1 MPNEVGPR
9 GNWGVII
16 PSTSTTVEH
25 DFAVMRPPGITFHAG
40 RSYIE
45 RIGME
50 TDAQAIDVLDQMD
63 ASRDLAI
70 RDVMTV
76 RPDHLI
82 VAMSAEIIRGGAEG
96 AVAFI
101 KDIEDRYQVPV
112 TTGPTAVVAGLQEIG
127 ARRIAVLSPYQP
139 VSDERVVSYMGEVGI
154 EVVRIKGL
162 RCASALAIAEVSV
175 PDRVAA
181 LRELDGPDIDA
192 IVQVGTNLPMVELAG
207 EAERWLGKPVLA
219 MNSATLWHA
228 LRNAGFDDRYE
239 GYGTL
244 LSDH

>member
-1 MPNEVGPR
+1 MPNAVGPR

-25 DFAVMRPPGITFHAG
+25 DFAVMRPAGITFHAG

-45 RIGME
+45 RIGMQ

-63 ASRDLAI
+63 ASRDIAI

-76 RPDHLI
+76 RPDHLV
-82 VAMSAEIIRGGAEG
+82 VAMSAEIIRNGAAG
-96 AVAFI
+96 AKAFVQ
-101 KDIEDRYQVPV
+101 DIEDRYQVGV
-112 TTGPTAVVAGLQEIG
+112 TTGPTAVVAGLQALG
-127 ARRIAVLSPYQP
+127 AHRIAVLSPYQP
-139 VSDERVVSYMGEVGI
+139 VSDERVVAYMSEVGI
-154 EVVRIKGL
+154 EVVRIEGM

-175 PDRVAA
+175 EDRIAA
-181 LRELDGPDIDA
+181 LRRLDGPDVDA
-192 IVQVGTNLPMVELAG
+192 IVQVGTNLPMVDLAG
-207 EAERWLGKPVLA
+207 QAETWLGKPVLA

-228 LRNAGFDDRYE
+228 LRNVGYDDRYE

-244 LSDH
+244 LRDH